1 MLDINPLS
9 NIFSH
14 LVGCL
19 FILLMISLAVP
30 RLLSL
35 LRCRLFIFA
44 FISLTLGNRAKKKNC
59 CDLCQRVFCLCFPL
73 GVL

>member
-19 FILLMISLAVP
+19 FILLMISLAVQ

-44 FISLTLGNRAKKKNC
+44 FISFTLGNRAKKKK
-59 CDLCQRVFCLCFPL
+59 LL
-73 GVL
+73 